1 MTKSKDTKRRKAEQ
15 LGMPV
20 GTAEKHLRKSVIHEL
35 ASQLGKNICC
45 RCNLPIEEPEG
56 LALVHV
62 QDWEDDSDLFWA
74 LTNIAFS
81 HAGCEAARSGKRR
94 EEKREMSKVEI
105 RVEDPNGKQLPGTRY
120 EGQLYVAGK
129 KNGRY
134 QIRVRNKTR
143 ERILII
149 TTVDGRNVQTGEPG
163 GGHEDGGHVL
173 EPHQSWTFTGWRT
186 SNNEVAAFRF
196 GKKGGAYSSQMGS
209 PENVG
214 VIGVAVFEEE
224 APPPR
229 VITVKETQFVP
240 MPYPVPAFPPPN
252 PWSPYTVTWDSHT
265 AAVPPS
271 FSTTILGTSAGA
283 APVST
288 NVVNCSMSE
297 VLGMGNR
304 TSSSFTLTN
313 SSSTTRARSSKQK
326 GRVRQELGTEF
337 GEQLHSQ
344 VRTTTFNRASD
355 APCEVWVIR
364 YDSMDALQKRGIM
377 GHHKPQEAPQA
388 FPESPW
394 GDGPYCKPPPQSAYK
409 P

>member
-224 APPPR
+224 APPPQ
-229 VITVKETQFVP
+229 VVTVKETR
-240 MPYPVPAFPPPN
+240 YIVPASHT
-252 PWSPYTVTWDSHT
+252 PWSPYQVTWDSYT
-265 AAVPPS
+265 AGVPLS
-271 FSTTILGTSAGA
+271 FSTTLLGTSAW
-283 APVST
+283 APVSSST
-288 NVVNCSMSE
+288 VSTVNCSDQMSE
-297 VLGMGNR
+297 S
-304 TSSSFTLTN
+304 SSSFTV
-313 SSSTTRARSSKQK
+313 SSSTTRARSSKK
-326 GRVRQELGTEF
+326 SRVKQELGTEF